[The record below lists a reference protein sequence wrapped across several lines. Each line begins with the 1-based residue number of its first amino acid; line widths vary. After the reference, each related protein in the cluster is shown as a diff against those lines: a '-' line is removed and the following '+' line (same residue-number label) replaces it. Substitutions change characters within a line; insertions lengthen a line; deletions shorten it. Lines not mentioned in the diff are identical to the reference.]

1 MLVTLYP
8 PRVDGMVI
16 APLADDEMIARDQIY
31 NPVPADASPLLTPYS
46 HVVPLIV
53 SVLTSIS
60 ANAPNDTIAAAK
72 IAARITSD
80 SFIFYLLYF
89 RTLILHGHPPQ
100 MRERRMARLTI
111 TERFREGRASAR
123 PFPYS
128 GRDELL
134 LVRSHVPPFRL
145 ADKRELVPPVP
156 WFCPRPSQG
165 FRPMAGRMH
174 PPLSKID
181 ILSLSRLNTA
191 YYTTIHLHR
200 GEVIENF
207 RLRSTAI
214 SLLPPTNPH
223 FPHLINIFPHPQ
235 RAHTPFCEKIS
246 AASHGIIDTE
256 AQRKEVRGKR

>member
-134 LVRSHVPPFRL
+134 LVRSHIPGGTSFCSSVPMSHRFVSRTSGNSSLPFRGS
-145 ADKRELVPPVP
+145 APGPHKASGR
-156 WFCPRPSQG
+156 WR
-165 FRPMAGRMH
+165 AGCTR
-174 PPLSKID
+174 
-181 ILSLSRLNTA
+181 RCQ
-191 YYTTIHLHR
+191 
-200 GEVIENF
+200 
-207 RLRSTAI
+207 RST
-214 SLLPPTNPH
+214 SFRFH
-223 FPHLINIFPHPQ
+223 
-235 RAHTPFCEKIS
+235 
-246 AASHGIIDTE
+246 D
-256 AQRKEVRGKR
+256 